1 MKRIVCIILCLLAL
15 WGCGASETQAPTHP
29 TQPPFSLPE
38 NPYGPED
45 FAWEGDYLTC
55 ISGQAMLGI
64 DVSHWQGDVDWQ
76 QVKAAGI
83 EFVMIRLGQ
92 RGAVEGKLSQDSRA
106 REYYE
111 GASAAGLKIGAYFF
125 SQAIT
130 PQEAVE
136 EAEYALEMVKDWNLE
151 MPLVY
156 DWEHYA
162 EDGRTLDITGRML
175 TDCTVAFC
183 DTVREA
189 GYTPMVYFNRDQA
202 RRLKWTDLADYPL
215 WLAMYD
221 QDMSYPY
228 RVDMWQYTS
237 SGSVPGISGNVDIN
251 LYFTYGESS

>member
-1 MKRIVCIILCLLAL
+1 MKRIVCMLLCLLML
-15 WGCGASETQAPTHP
+15 CGCGTPEKQTP
-29 TQPPFSLPE
+29 TQPTEPPFSLPE

-45 FAWEGDYLTC
+45 FAWDGDYLTC

-64 DVSHWQGDVDWQ
+64 DVSHWQEDVDWQ

-92 RGAVEGKLSQDSRA
+92 RGAVEGKLSQDSRVW
-106 REYYE
+106 EYYE
-111 GASAAGLKIGAYFF
+111 GACAAGLKIGAYFF
-125 SQAIT
+125 SQAVT

-162 EDGRTLDITGRML
+162 DDGRTVGMTGGRL
-175 TDCTVAFC
+175 TDCMVAFC
-183 DTVREA
+183 DRVQAA
-189 GYTPMVYFNRDQA
+189 GYTPMVYVNQQQA
-202 RRLKWTDLADYPL
+202 RWLKWKKLADYPV

-221 QDMSYPY
+221 QDMTYPH

-237 SGSVPGISGNVDIN
+237 SGSVPGISGDVDIN
-251 LYFTYGESS
+251 LYFTYE